1 MKWAEVLM
9 HPYASLF
16 KQLAVDRG
24 IHPACNPPHLSPELL
39 PSPRS
44 LNRSS
49 RTCTPPLSS
58 CFFLLPPVFSCL
70 FLFPTLPSSFF
81 LFPPVSSSSLL
92 FPPLPSC
99 FLLSLPVSSSSAAS
113 SLPSTVPLDFLLII
127 CCEKDES
134 FELCDSLARNP
145 CKIRPPCICQF
156 PEIVS
161 TLWFIVFYYGMKR
174 VL

>member
-1 MKWAEVLM
+1 MHTGNMNQIFMKWAEVLM

-49 RTCTPPLSS
+49 RTSTPPLSS

-81 LFPPVSSSSLL
+81 LFPPFPSCFLLFPSISSSSLL
-92 FPPLPSC
+92 FPPLTSC
-99 FLLSLPVSSSSAAS
+99 FLLFCGVLAALHRAPR
-113 SLPSTVPLDFLLII
+113 LPSNNLL
-127 CCEKDES
+127 
-134 FELCDSLARNP
+134 
-145 CKIRPPCICQF
+145 
-156 PEIVS
+156 
-161 TLWFIVFYYGMKR
+161 
-174 VL
+174 